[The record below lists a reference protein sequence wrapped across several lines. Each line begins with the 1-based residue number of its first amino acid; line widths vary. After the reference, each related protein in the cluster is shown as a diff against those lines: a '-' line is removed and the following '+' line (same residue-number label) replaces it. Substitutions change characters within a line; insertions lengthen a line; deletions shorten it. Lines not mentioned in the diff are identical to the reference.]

1 MSRSEATHHQT
12 VKQQVVC
19 RHVSQIVAHLRRIF
33 GIPPGDELALILA
46 PETAPGCNEQ
56 ALRVWLRSQL
66 ADIATHP
73 IEERLLVE
81 LEKRLL
87 NTLQEAYPEIGMEV
101 DVPSPLA
108 LRANLPMPYWQDM
121 HLATF
126 GRNPH
131 PRRKPVASARQRP
144 QMNDIKE

>member
-1 MSRSEATHHQT
+1 MSRSEATHQQT
-12 VKQQVVC
+12 GQQQVVC
-19 RHVSQIVAHLRRIF
+19 SHVSQIVSHLRRVF
-33 GIPPGDELALILA
+33 EIPPGDELALILA

-66 ADIATHP
+66 AEIATHP

-108 LRANLPMPYWQDM
+108 LRTNLPMPYWQNIR
-121 HLATF
+121 LANL

-131 PRRKPVASARQRP
+131 PRRKPGASARHRP
-144 QMNDIKE
+144 QTTDIKE